1 MALTVSVITNNG
13 GASDVWVCK
22 GVNDGSAAASLIR
35 CGFVPRIIEVWNE
48 TDVIK
53 YDYISGMNAAYAFK
67 LNGTGPAFTEITS
80 NGVTTDDGTNS
91 GAVTTATGSATT
103 GAGFILGT
111 GILAASKTYW
121 IKAFR

>member
-53 YDYISGMNAAYAFK
+53 YDYISGMTAAYAFK

-121 IKAFR
+121 IKAIR